1 MAEKDKIYSSKVK
14 YAGIFDFSNFYKFCY
29 EWLRDELG
37 FTVAEDQYVEKIKG
51 DTKDVEFKWTAT
63 KKVTDYFKFEVK
75 VDYRVLGLK
84 KVEVV
89 QNNAKVKT
97 NEGSVDVKCGGTL
110 IRDYDAKFE
119 TNAFQKFM
127 RAIYEKWIIASRIA
141 DYEDKLAG
149 NCDEFLAQ
157 VKAYLDLEGKK

>member
-1 MAEKDKIYSSKVK
+1 MEKDKIYSSKVK
-14 YAGIFDFSNFYKFCY
+14 YGGIFDFPNFYKFCY

-63 KKVTDYFKFEVK
+63 KKITDYFKFEIK
-75 VDYRVLGLK
+75 VDYRILQLK

-97 NEGSVDVKCGGTL
+97 NEGSVDVKCAGTL

-127 RAIYEKWIIASRIA
+127 RSIYEKWVIASRIA
-141 DYEDKLAG
+141 DYEEKLAG